1 MSKSALNQ
9 QPTQSHP
16 RVTSGQRAR
25 VFGILT
31 RHDSLLS
38 VITDAAGL
46 LVEHGDPVAA
56 GDLLAAYAGPEAAA
70 EALAVLIGGEVPA
83 PRSATARN
91 RAVDSAAVERPTVS
105 NEPVEHPDWCTSCL
119 VEHDIDGSLTGFH
132 QGGARHITS
141 TPEPGTYV
149 PVKTAVCR
157 SQWPGAAPM
166 VDLAVDTPG
175 MWGTLWLTP
184 DAAIRLGRALVDA
197 GEAQEFA

>member
-1 MSKSALNQ
+1 M
-9 QPTQSHP
+9 TGP
-16 RVTSGQRAR
+16 RVTSGQRAA
-25 VFGILT
+25 VFSILH
-31 RHDSLLS
+31 RADSLLS
-38 VITDAAGL
+38 VVADAAAL
-46 LVEHGDPVAA
+46 LVEHGDPGAA
-56 GDLLAAYAGPEAAA
+56 GVLLAAHAGPEAAA

-91 RAVDSAAVERPTVS
+91 RAVDSAAVERPTDS

-141 TPEPGTYV
+141 TPEPRTYA
-149 PVKTAVCR
+149 PVEAAVR
-157 SQWPGAAPM
+157 RTQAAGAAPM

-197 GEAQEFA
+197 GEAQELA